1 MEAVDADV
9 FGNEPVY
16 DGDKIIGIATSGAY
30 GHCVKQSLAF
40 AYVDTGYDSPG
51 TVFDIEI
58 LGKRCKASVLAEAAW
73 DPQNE
78 RLKA

>member
-1 MEAVDADV
+1 MA
-9 FGNEPVY
+9 
-16 DGDKIIGIATSGAY
+16 S
-30 GHCVKQSLAF
+30 VKQSLAF